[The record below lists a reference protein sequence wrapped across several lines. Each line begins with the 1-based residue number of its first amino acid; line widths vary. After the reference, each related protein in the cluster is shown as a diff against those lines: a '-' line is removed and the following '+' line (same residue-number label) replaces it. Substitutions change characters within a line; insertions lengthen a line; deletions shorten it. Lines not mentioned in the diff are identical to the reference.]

1 MRTIRAVT
9 EDEVIAAFLRAEIDS
24 DRFGQAILKALQA
37 DNQPRTIVDVPNLND
52 HRQNACRRSL
62 LGRVRGW
69 GKGEGMFQ
77 GFPVHVDWEL
87 VALAPD
93 ELAAI
98 RYIAWDWWLD
108 RSAGT
113 RLATEYARRIRAGD
127 FPGDPES
134 GLRYHWP
141 IARRLQEGPP
151 LPRLIG
157 VRDAARPAFLVLIEG
172 HVRLTASFLF
182 SEVLPE
188 QMELYLGTARGL
200 DRWGLY

>member
-113 RLATEYARRIRAGD
+113 GFLRLLDHLPCSMDPAPHGLRLDTKQAPCLFRRQPDPFDEDDGFTLLRRQHGEHPHRLRLHLSDLARVGRQGWRSH
-127 FPGDPES
+127 ES
-134 GLRYHWP
+134 GLQ
-141 IARRLQEGPP
+141 L
-151 LPRLIG
+151 
-157 VRDAARPAFLVLIEG
+157 RPSLA
-172 HVRLTASFLF
+172 TAM
-182 SEVLPE
+182 
-188 QMELYLGTARGL
+188 QIQ
-200 DRWGLY
+200 